1 MTIDDRITHQK
12 IQYDI
17 IRKAAKIPALS
28 LGKIDR

>member
-17 IRKAAKIPALS
+17 NRKVAKIPALS